1 MRHVFAFDAIQ
12 FLRGDFLK
20 CFWNLKRK
28 EKERKDCKEVTTDFL
43 YESTIRK
50 KKKNNFKGMVC
61 KTDRTCKICTIY
73 IIIHSQHKSLETQ
86 GLFDVVN
93 HLISNAIKNKT
104 KLNDLV
110 GPTSIRLTLTIYGP
124 IWLWMLLINIQ
135 LKKLQHLHCF

>member
-12 FLRGDFLK
+12 FLRGEFLK
-20 CFWNLKRK
+20 CFSNLKRK

-43 YESTIRK
+43 YELTIRK

-73 IIIHSQHKSLETQ
+73 IIIHLQHKSLETQ
-86 GLFDVVN
+86 GLFDVN
-93 HLISNAIKNKT
+93 RLISNAIKNKT

-124 IWLWMLLINIQ
+124 I
-135 LKKLQHLHCF
+135 